1 MVNFKLG
8 NESVKSEPINM
19 TRVWNK
25 ENPVGA
31 QIFFLFHAPVM
42 FTFHILNFCPN
53 LSHRTECDD
62 FHSSYKEHVIS
73 RNLSHL
79 KFQNVGNHSIRLLH

>member
-19 TRVWNK
+19 TQRK
-25 ENPVGA
+25 KILSGLRF
-31 QIFFLFHAPVM
+31 FFLFHAPVM